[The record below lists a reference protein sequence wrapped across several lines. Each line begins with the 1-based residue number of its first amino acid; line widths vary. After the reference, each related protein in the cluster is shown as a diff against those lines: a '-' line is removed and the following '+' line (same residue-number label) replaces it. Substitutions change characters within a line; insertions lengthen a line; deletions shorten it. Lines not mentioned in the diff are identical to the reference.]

1 MFPLHDR
8 VRRRICIAG
17 FFALAV
23 APTVAVLGL
32 ALAWRLP
39 SHVRAEAD
47 RLGRQ
52 LGMDVSLAG
61 VEHPL
66 PGVIRYRGLDL
77 SSPETGRTVAHCL
90 WLEAQNRMLADPQG
104 KLRPTL
110 VLRAGQPEVDVAEMA
125 ELGQLANGA
134 IRLRLGNSRCDVQLN
149 AKQLQLKTG
158 DDVRT
163 LTDVR
168 GTVQTTTAG
177 TQAMLRFRLA
187 GNETGEPARLWLG
200 RNRQTEPAADWFE
213 VDTGGSALPCDL
225 LALAIAPMRSLGA
238 SARFRG
244 CLNAALVTEGWQGEI
259 SGQFS
264 DVELDRL
271 VTDRLPY
278 QLSGTAHVEIE
289 HAQFRGGRM
298 EEIRG
303 RILAGPGRVSRSLVD
318 AAATQLGL
326 GGGPPLAAPDAVV
339 PYEQLA
345 FKFAA
350 NAYGLVLEGHC
361 RAGAVMCDG
370 RGQLLCSLHQP
381 RPIAALLRTLAPR
394 TAEQFPVSPET
405 DWLARRLPLA
415 RQP

>member
-1 MFPLHDR
+1 
-8 VRRRICIAG
+8 
-17 FFALAV
+17 
-23 APTVAVLGL
+23 
-32 ALAWRLP
+32 
-39 SHVRAEAD
+39 
-47 RLGRQ
+47 
-52 LGMDVSLAG
+52 
-61 VEHPL
+61 
-66 PGVIRYRGLDL
+66 
-77 SSPETGRTVAHCL
+77 
-90 WLEAQNRMLADPQG
+90 
-104 KLRPTL
+104 
-110 VLRAGQPEVDVAEMA
+110 
-125 ELGQLANGA
+125 
-134 IRLRLGNSRCDVQLN
+134 
-149 AKQLQLKTG
+149 
-158 DDVRT
+158 
-163 LTDVR
+163 
-168 GTVQTTTAG
+168 
-177 TQAMLRFRLA
+177 
-187 GNETGEPARLWLG
+187 
-200 RNRQTEPAADWFE
+200 
-213 VDTGGSALPCDL
+213 
-225 LALAIAPMRSLGA
+225 MRSLGA

-244 CLNAALVTEGWQGEI
+244 YLCAELVADGWQGQI
-259 SGQFS
+259 SGGQFS

-318 AAATQLGL
+318 AAAAQLGL

-370 RGQLLCSLHQP
+370 RGQLLGSVHQP

-405 DWLARRLPLA
+405 DWLARRLPLV